1 MCTEEGELN
10 KLPKVKN
17 KDEVWTDDPFNVDLN
32 RLCKFA
38 CKYGYCPSEVCLRRL
53 SSPVSEDADIDE
65 TNGAVTVPP
74 DYDED
79 SVKTRDE
86 NDKMCYIYR
95 IPNDREEGLESCKR
109 QCQPTLDKAKEEG
122 RTSNYG
128 CVSWRPLGESVTWQ
142 RQAATGLDI
151 IGGQCSCDNYLL
163 NLGMDIIVEA
173 LPAIGQVS
181 HAICVLTSHQHD
193 ALDWLFS
200 LDVVSQADS

>member
-1 MCTEEGELN
+1 
-10 KLPKVKN
+10 
-17 KDEVWTDDPFNVDLN
+17 
-32 RLCKFA
+32 
-38 CKYGYCPSEVCLRRL
+38 
-53 SSPVSEDADIDE
+53 
-65 TNGAVTVPP
+65 
-74 DYDED
+74 
-79 SVKTRDE
+79 
-86 NDKMCYIYR
+86 MCYIYR